1 METNILL
8 TDQMDGWFI
17 QAYWHPNFA
26 SLPNTTKRLLLLVSS
41 QEKHTM
47 VKIYFYDYCC
57 GYLVQQK
64 AHEKVEQNPYLVGY
78 SKG

>member
-1 METNILL
+1 MVHPSLL
-8 TDQMDGWFI
+8 
-17 QAYWHPNFA
+17 A
-26 SLPNTTKRLLLLVSS
+26 SQFCLITKYN
-41 QEKHTM
+41 EKVIVAGIKPGKTYHGQNL
-47 VKIYFYDYCC
+47 FYDYCC